1 MTQDGFCRLSFH
13 ATSVRCSS
21 RARSGWPGSCCWG
34 SSWTGSRRCRQGC
47 GSWPGHDPRGQ
58 ARTRRGGARPSR
70 CQRRSSGWSASLPVV
85 DTGEPGRPSAREG
98 TSARASARHPTSR
111 WAPPTDQ
118 PGHERAPGLNRVL
131 PPGGSPAGG
140 IAARPYPDPTA
151 DPLDPTAGPLAGG
164 PLRGLTG
171 RAQAVQER
179 HSWSAAGPYQSLA
192 RRCGHGGGRAA
203 PRSRGGGPRTWPGTP
218 PAMLRPA
225 ARGWWRR
232 TTSPGDSPRPARY
245 SSWFTASSRVWHA
258 CRPTKSLA
266 MSATTPTA
274 PSPAVVGASNAP
286 LVHCSSENGLGES
299 TRRGGVLAKYCACN
313 KM

>member
-47 GSWPGHDPRGQ
+47 GSWPGHDHRGQ

-85 DTGEPGRPSAREG
+85 GHGRAWGGRRRANGPALERRRVIPPAVG
-98 TSARASARHPTSR
+98 TSHRPARARTSTR
-111 WAPPTDQ
+111 TQ
-118 PGHERAPGLNRVL
+118 PRP
-131 PPGGSPAGG
+131 
-140 IAARPYPDPTA
+140 AARRLTSWRHRSKTLPRPHCRPIRPHCRPISRRPA
-151 DPLDPTAGPLAGG
+151 P
-164 PLRGLTG
+164 GLTG

-179 HSWSAAGPYQSLA
+179 HSWSAAGPHQSLA